1 MLSKTLTAVLLGG
14 LTSPLMA
21 QVGAEQNGPSP
32 LFEAVPLPEVSQLYS
47 DEAAVL
53 QRQVRV
59 DLDLLGN
66 DDRTPEGPEDGVL
79 INLFEGV
86 EFVGVFQGFQPAYGG
101 GYIAEFKLQGHE
113 DGHAFFSVLNDA
125 VVATV
130 QVGEEL
136 YKVNYV
142 GSGQSTVS
150 MVDPMKEPECGCDE
164 THMIKDA
171 GEVGGGATGNGSRYT
186 DHEIDV
192 MVVYTDNARA
202 NNGGA
207 DGINAL
213 INLAIAETNWAY
225 SRSDVWQRIMLVH
238 TEEINW
244 IEDGDDSGYLSDLRG
259 TSDGVADEVHA
270 MRDEYGADMVS
281 LIYDTGSYCGVAYIM
296 TTLSSSFESSAFSV
310 VRDSCATGYYSFAH
324 ELGHNMGSAHDRANA
339 GSAVTTYSYGWRTAD
354 NAYRSVMA
362 YAPGTRIAMFSNPAK
377 DAPNGQA
384 LGTATDNNAASLN
397 YTATTMSA
405 FRSSRDYGHRVSTT
419 MASNNGFA
427 GNMFDLKPKTD
438 IEIWA
443 LGVNTASTVSE
454 TFDVYVREGG
464 YAGYEGNAG
473 AWEMWGSYT
482 TTGSGQDIY
491 TFIYPGTREFEAGK
505 TYGVFINQ
513 ATYDGA
519 GDTFR
524 YSNTSTLDGDGSY
537 ENNYLRIE
545 TGVGK
550 GSGGFAGSTIAG
562 RTWNG
567 AVYYRGDAGQVQLET
582 TMASNN
588 GFAGIMFDVDAEND
602 IVINSFDVNI
612 DASAVGAAGTAHVDV
627 YMKSGSHVGSEEDP
641 FDWTYVGTD
650 LATVANTVDN
660 YTRVAVGDIELNGG
674 SSYAF
679 YFHLGSY
686 DDGQSWR
693 YTNGSVGDY
702 RENSDLR
709 IHTGTGKGQ
718 SAFGSVNFSPRTFN
732 GRINYSGNHGG
743 PHLWLVD
750 LAGNQTNYVYMAGCT
765 PGAAQYASWSIA
777 GGGPQGSPWGTIY
790 LSNPYRTLPPR
801 NADSNGNVVISTYSP
816 PAASGLRVWVQSLD
830 VGTLT
835 LTNGADLLIQ

>member
-1 MLSKTLTAVLLGG
+1 MNATILTTVLFGG
-14 LTSPLMA
+14 LTLPLSA
-21 QVGAEQNGPSP
+21 QVGSEQNGPSP
-32 LFEAVPLPEVSQLYS
+32 LFEAIPLPEVSQLYD

-86 EFVGVFQGFQPAYGG
+86 EFVGVFQGFTPAFDG
-101 GYIAEFKLQGHE
+101 GYIAEFKLEGHE
-113 DGHAFFSVLNDA
+113 DGHAFFSVKNEA

-130 QVGEEL
+130 QVGTEL

-150 MVDPMKEPECGCDE
+150 FIDPMKEPECGCDE
-164 THMIKDA
+164 THMVKGA
-171 GEVGGGATGNGSRYT
+171 GEVGGGASGNGSRYT

-202 NNGGA
+202 TNGGA

-213 INLAIAETNWAY
+213 INLAIHETNWAY

-244 IEDGDDSGYLSDLRG
+244 VEDGDDQGYLSDLRG
-259 TSDGVADEVHA
+259 KTDGVADEVHA
-270 MRDEYGADMVS
+270 MRDEYGADMVA

-310 VRDSCATGYYSFAH
+310 TRDSCATGNYTFAH

-339 GSAVTTYSYGWRTAD
+339 GSAVTSYSYGWRTSD

-362 YAPGTRIAMFSNPAK
+362 YSPGSRIAMFSNPAK
-377 DAPNGQA
+377 DAPNGLA

-419 MASNNGFA
+419 MTSNNGFA
-427 GNMFDLKPKTD
+427 GNMFDIKPKTD

-443 LGVNTASTVSE
+443 LGVNTQSITSE

-464 YAGYEGNAG
+464 YEGFESNAG
-473 AWEMWGSYT
+473 AWELWGSYT
-482 TTGSGQDIY
+482 TTGNGQDLY
-491 TFIYPGTREFEAGK
+491 TFIYPGTREFKAGEVYGVYIDQT
-505 TYGVFINQ
+505 TYG
-513 ATYDGA
+513 DGS
-519 GDTFR
+519 DQLR
-524 YSNTSTLDGDGSY
+524 YTNTTSTGGDGSY

-550 GSGGFAGSTIAG
+550 GAGFAGSTFAE

-567 AVYYRGDAGQVQLET
+567 AIYYRGDAGQVQLET
-582 TMASNN
+582 TMASSNQ
-588 GFAGIMFDVDAEND
+588 FAGIMFDVDVDND

-612 DASAVGAAGTAHVDV
+612 DASATGAAGTAHVDV
-627 YMKSGSHVGSEEDP
+627 YMKSGSHVGSEDDP

-660 YTRVAVGDIELNGG
+660 YTRVAVGDIELSGG

-679 YFHLGSY
+679 YFHLASY
-686 DDGQSWR
+686 DDGQVIR
-693 YTNGSVGDY
+693 YSNATAGDY
-702 RENSDLR
+702 RENSDMR
-709 IHTGTGKGQ
+709 IYAGTGKAQ
-718 SAFGSVNFSPRTFN
+718 SAFGSSNFTPRTFN

-750 LAGNQTNYVYMAGCT
+750 LASNQTNYVYMAGCT
-765 PGAAQYASWSIA
+765 PGAPQYASWSIA
-777 GGGPQGSPWGTIY
+777 GGGPQSSQWGTIY
-790 LSNPYRTLPPR
+790 LSNPYRTLPPV
-801 NADSNGNVVISTYSP
+801 NADSNGNVVISTYT
-816 PAASGLRVWVQSLD
+816 PAAGAGLRVWVQSLD
-830 VGTLT
+830 VGTFT
-835 LTNGADLLIQ
+835 LTNGANLLIQ